1 MNKLTKV
8 IKKIYYLE
16 KKIQGIEEIS
26 KVKMDSREIGEG
38 DLFFAINNGKNY
50 IEDALKKGVSLVIS
64 NDKNW
69 GNNSKVLIVKD
80 PIKSM
85 QQIAKEYRK
94 TLDTKIVGIVGSNGK
109 TTTKDILY
117 SIVSSKYNSKKT
129 NGNYNNHIGL
139 PFSILQLEEKD
150 EFGILEMGMS
160 NFGEIEL
167 LCQIASLNY
176 AVITNI
182 GESHLEFMLNKR
194 NVFLEKS
201 IVKNYVKDENLFFY
215 GDDPYLKELKGGSIG
230 FEKTNTHIIS
240 NYKLLEKGISFVL
253 DEIKYEIK
261 IYGEH
266 NCIDASLAIEVAK
279 KIGMKEKEIK
289 EGLENI
295 NLTPM
300 RFQKVIKNGVVFI
313 NDSYN
318 SSPISV
324 KFSIDTFFKLKS
336 NKEKVVVL
344 ADMEELGEKEIEFH
358 KEILKYTLEKN
369 FFKIILYGE
378 KMTKA
383 SEELRIQEKVLLYDS
398 KHLIR
403 KLIYKELNDKLILIK
418 GSNSSRLWE
427 ILE

>member
-1 MNKLTKV
+1 MDKLTKV
-8 IKKIYYLE
+8 IKKIYYLD
-16 KKIQGIEEIS
+16 KKIQDVGKIN

-50 IEDALKKGVSLVIS
+50 IESVLKKGVSLVIS
-64 NDKNW
+64 NDKKW
-69 GNNSKVLIVKD
+69 ENNSKVLIVKD
-80 PIKSM
+80 PVKSM
-85 QQIAKEYRK
+85 QKIAKEYRK
-94 TLDTKIVGIVGSNGK
+94 SLNIKIVGIVGSNGK

-117 SIVSSKYNSKKT
+117 SIVSSKYDSKKT
-129 NGNYNNHIGL
+129 KGNYNNHIGL

-160 NFGEIEL
+160 NFGEIDL
-167 LCQIASLNY
+167 LCQIAGLDY

-201 IVKNYVKDENLFFY
+201 IVKNYVKDEHLFFY
-215 GDDPYLKELKGGSIG
+215 GDDPYLKELKGESIG
-230 FEKTNTHIIS
+230 FVETNKHRIS
-240 NYKLLEKGISFVL
+240 NYKLLEEGISFIL
-253 DEIKYEIK
+253 DKIKYEIQ

-279 KIGMKEKEIK
+279 KIGMEEEEIK
-289 EGLENI
+289 KGLENI

-324 KFSIDTFFKLKS
+324 KFSIDTFFKLKTD
-336 NKEKVVVL
+336 KEKVIVL
-344 ADMEELGEKEIEFH
+344 ADMEELGEKEIEYH
-358 KEILKYTLEKN
+358 KEILKYALEKN
-369 FFKIILYGE
+369 FFKIILYG
-378 KMTKA
+378 KKITKA
-383 SEELRIQEKVLLYDS
+383 SKELKIQEKVLLYDS
-398 KHLIR
+398 KSLIR
-403 KLIYKELNDKLILIK
+403 EVIYKDLKDKLILIK